1 MHLVFVNVPSL
12 QRELDLYNIVKGSR
26 MFASPGLAFYQSRFI
41 TVTMAIF
48 LYFKYVFYIDRLVRV
63 IVLYEC
69 IS

>member
-12 QRELDLYNIVKGSR
+12 QRELDLCNIVCFTWAGVSVILKMDLLQLLRLS
-26 MFASPGLAFYQSRFI
+26 SYTSN
-41 TVTMAIF
+41 V
-48 LYFKYVFYIDRLVRV
+48 VFYMDRLGGV